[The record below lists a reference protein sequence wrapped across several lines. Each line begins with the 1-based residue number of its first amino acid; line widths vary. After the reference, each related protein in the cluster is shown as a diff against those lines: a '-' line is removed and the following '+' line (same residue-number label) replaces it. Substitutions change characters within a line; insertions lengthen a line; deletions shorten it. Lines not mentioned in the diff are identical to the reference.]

1 MMGTFDLLRKNL
13 ITNSWPSTHHLGASG
28 PFLMP
33 IPAHQRLSFLH
44 GNSVV
49 HGHSLEQRGRL
60 PLCFQLC
67 LFLALSLSAH
77 PGLGF
82 LPTKIDRALRA
93 PRLAAQGTARG
104 ILTFTEYRVP
114 CSRMVPPCLGPEQT
128 EQIWGDHEHGDAGV
142 EHLVNGINEL
152 LGLRVHYLLQRP

>member
-1 MMGTFDLLRKNL
+1 MATQLYMDIAWNKEAG
-13 ITNSWPSTHHLGASG
+13 
-28 PFLMP
+28 FLFVSSCV
-33 IPAHQRLSFLH
+33 SFLL
-44 GNSVV
+44 S
-49 HGHSLEQRGRL
+49 
-60 PLCFQLC
+60 
-67 LFLALSLSAH
+67 LSLSAH